1 MFAWIGL
8 VQYLDYS
15 AKYSFILKTLS
26 FAVPILARTMVGIL
40 PIFIGS
46 VLLSISLFSASFRFH
61 NAAYASMN
69 LYSMIAGDE
78 LQDVYRDLTGVDLIT
93 ALLFLYI
100 YVFFGIAV
108 ITNVFIAIAERGFSE
123 TKSRSRFDWVKKL
136 ERDKG
141 KEGED
146 KKDNN
151 NNSVVSF
158 SKNTK
163 TFAEDNN
170 ASIRSGIARSNSLS
184 MSMNEKSVRAT

>member
-40 PIFIGS
+40 PIFIGA

-61 NAAYASMN
+61 NASYASMN

-78 LQDVYRDLTGVDLIT
+78 LQDVFRDLTGVDLLT

-123 TKSRSRFDWVKKL
+123 TKGRSRFEWVKRMD
-136 ERDKG
+136 RDKG

-151 NNSVVSF
+151 NDSVVSF

-170 ASIRSGIARSNSLS
+170 ASIARANSLS
-184 MSMNEKSVRAT
+184 MSMNEKSVRAN